1 MKHFAILTLAMLL
14 TISSASAQKKK
25 GNQKNSE
32 PAKTETP
39 AVQPATPAAQAPAKD
54 TTAALPS
61 INPFLRHFLVKYQ
74 VASQFADYDVARDA
88 IYDLLVENAGVDS
101 LLLNLQY
108 LYLENQKYTQGVLVG
123 KAILARDGRNEAAL
137 EMTASAFE
145 ALNIKDQALSNY
157 ETLYLVTNSFPAIY
171 KMAFLQYELKKYPE
185 CTASTDIILSRKEA
199 DELTAT
205 FPVGQDKT
213 KDFKIRVAI
222 LNLKGMVARENGDKP
237 TAKKY
242 FEQALALAADFQ
254 PAKENLSKL
263 K

>member
-1 MKHFAILTLAMLL
+1 MMILLL
-14 TISSASAQKKK
+14 TAGGAMAQKKK
-25 GNQKNSE
+25 GDKKNNESS
-32 PAKTETP
+32 KTE
-39 AVQPATPAAQAPAKD
+39 APAQ
-54 TTAALPS
+54 TAAPVTPEPQKKDSIPARPS
-61 INPFLRHFLVKYQ
+61 INPFLNHFLVKYQ

-123 KAILARDGRNEAAL
+123 KAVLARDSRNEAAL
-137 EMTASAFE
+137 EMTATAFE
-145 ALNIKDQALSNY
+145 QLGIKDQALSNY

-199 DELTAT
+199 DDLTAT

-213 KDFKIRVAI
+213 KEFKIRVAI
-222 LNLKGMVARENGDKP
+222 LNLKGMVARDSGDKV

-254 PAKENLSKL
+254 PAKENLAKL

>member
-1 MKHFAILTLAMLL
+1 MKKPAIIIMALLL
-14 TISSASAQKKK
+14 TISNVHAQKKK
-25 GNQKNSE
+25 GNQKNAE
-32 PAKTETP
+32 PAKTE
-39 AVQPATPAAQAPAKD
+39 APAAQPAAPAAEVKD
-54 TTAALPS
+54 TTAATPS

-123 KAILARDGRNEAAL
+123 KAILARDSRNEAAL
-137 EMTASAFE
+137 EMTAGAFE